1 MTQET
6 FGSPDKPLPHVP
18 HTPELQRATGIGNCL
33 VVGQLV
39 EMNRGSIVATGILG
53 DTVLS
58 SPPGPVPK
66 YCHPATTA
74 ILNDSVNEVMSPLS
88 LRS

>member
-18 HTPELQRATGIGNCL
+18 LTPEMRRATGIGNCL
-33 VVGQLV
+33 VIGQLV
-39 EMNRGSIVATGILG
+39 ETNRGSIVAIGILG
-53 DTVLS
+53 GTYLS
-58 SPPGPVPK
+58 SPPGPAPNH
-66 YCHPATTA
+66 CHPATTA
-74 ILNDSVNEVMSPLS
+74 IQNDGVNELTSPLS

>member
-18 HTPELQRATGIGNCL
+18 LTPEMRRATGIGNCL

-53 DTVLS
+53 GSDLS
-58 SPPGPVPK
+58 SPSSLLAK
-66 YCHPATTA
+66 HCHPATTA
-74 ILNDSVNEVMSPLS
+74 IQNDGVNELTSPLS